1 MTTIKENKQYG
12 TIVHCGTGGNI
23 SDANT
28 AKEIFTI
35 PEVWSTSSINHSSVG
50 VWSPSGPPCPAG
62 QNCVDQS
69 FTGSTLN
76 HPIDKLATIKRWI
89 KPSEWRMKV
98 NTTQDTKKNINKL
111 KNLNHDLSLH
121 KEVDEIFKTITDYD
135 LFSIL
140 IEGYLVNNDLVDRY
154 YKSLSRSN
162 SMYRSGPGLYQFLE
176 EGNVYPYN
184 PYTTSVV
191 DSLKSSEDFRKS
203 LKGIWVTIPK
213 KSSTIQIYTGE
224 KGMELIK
231 KGGI

>member
-23 SDANT
+23 ADANA

-35 PEVWSTSSINHSSVG
+35 PEVWGTSSINHYNAG
-50 VWSPSGPPCPAG
+50 VWSPSGP
-62 QNCVDQS
+62 VSDQS
-69 FTGSTLN
+69 FTGSTLD
-76 HPIDKLATIKRWI
+76 HPPIDKLAAIKRWI
-89 KPSEWRMKV
+89 KPIEWKLYSRK
-98 NTTQDTKKNINKL
+98 NSNDTKKNINKL

-140 IEGYLVNNDLVDRY
+140 IEGYLVNNNLVDRY

-176 EGNVYPYN
+176 EGNIYPYN

-191 DSLKSSEDFRKS
+191 DSVKRLDEIRKS
-203 LKGIWVTIPK
+203 LEGIWVTLPK
-213 KSSTIQIYTGE
+213 NLVQFKYIQE
-224 KGMELIK
+224 RRVWS
-231 KGGI
+231 

>member
-1 MTTIKENKQYG
+1 MITTKENKKYG
-12 TIVHCGTGGNI
+12 SIIRCGTGGNI

-35 PEVWSTSSINHSSVG
+35 PEVWGTSSINHYNAG
-50 VWSPSGPPCPAG
+50 VWSPSGP
-62 QNCVDQS
+62 VSDQS
-69 FTGSTLN
+69 FTGSILN
-76 HPIDKLATIKRWI
+76 RPIDKLAAIKRWI

-98 NTTQDTKKNINKL
+98 NTTPDTKKNINKL

-140 IEGYLVNNDLVDRY
+140 IEGYLVNNNLVDRY
-154 YKSLSRSN
+154 YKSLSKSN

-176 EGNVYPYN
+176 EGDIYPYN

-191 DSLKSSEDFRKS
+191 DSLKSLEDIRKS
-203 LKGIWVTIPK
+203 LKGIWVTLPK

-224 KGMELIK
+224 KGMDLIK